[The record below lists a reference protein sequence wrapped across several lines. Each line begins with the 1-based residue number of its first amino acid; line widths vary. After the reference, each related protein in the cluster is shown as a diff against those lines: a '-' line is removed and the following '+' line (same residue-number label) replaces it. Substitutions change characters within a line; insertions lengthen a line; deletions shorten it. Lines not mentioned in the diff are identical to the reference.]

1 MRVGFEK
8 RMAEYEV
15 RFNTRLDPDYEEEVK
30 AFYLTER
37 YNYHK
42 CEALRLLD
50 L

>member
-37 YNYHK
+37 YTIINV
-42 CEALRLLD
+42 RLYD
-50 L
+50 YWT